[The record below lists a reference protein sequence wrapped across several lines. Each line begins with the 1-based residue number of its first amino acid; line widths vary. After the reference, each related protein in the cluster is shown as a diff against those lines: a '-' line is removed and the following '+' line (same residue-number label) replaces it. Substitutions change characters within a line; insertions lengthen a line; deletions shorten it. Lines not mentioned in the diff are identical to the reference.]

1 MKISVR
7 VRIDGRDLERD
18 YCYTKEDI
26 NNSAFLGSVQ
36 DLVEDALKYSEERP
50 NYCSEGSDNDPF

>member
-26 NNSAFLGSVQ
+26 SNSAYLGSMQV
-36 DLVEDALKYSEERP
+36 LMEDALKYSEEQQTHDIEEDC
-50 NYCSEGSDNDPF
+50 NPF